1 MRLTCPTSRTNLQ
14 PYFHGW
20 RRISSSPAAAGIAIV
35 AAAGDDPAW
44 TEGTGMMV
52 SSCCMLTRRCLLVV
66 AAVLLAGASLI
77 CPPALSAASDPLK
90 SAGTLSDNPLL
101 LAGRAAEAD
110 IGRELHQGILASGTY
125 GPAVQDARAQAV
137 FDRLVPVAAAVRD
150 NIAYTLTVLE
160 NEEPSAFSLPGGY
173 VYATTGLLA
182 VLNDD
187 QLAGVMAH
195 ELAHTVYSHSM
206 EQLSLLQS
214 LEQISL
220 VLVKSEGA
228 AGLLADIG
236 RYLLALGYSRSQEA
250 EADRVGQ
257 RWAAMAGFD
266 PLGLPQALKVLD
278 DAPAPGG
285 VAAYLST
292 HPATAQRIAALEE
305 AAGQLTQARETALAP
320 ELPDAQNSPAGRP
333 STSTS
338 RLIALAALL
347 LAALAQVL
355 AA

>member
-1 MRLTCPTSRTNLQ
+1 
-14 PYFHGW
+14 
-20 RRISSSPAAAGIAIV
+20 
-35 AAAGDDPAW
+35 
-44 TEGTGMMV
+44 MMV
-52 SSCCMLTRRCLLVV
+52 ISRCTLTRRLLLAV
-66 AAVLLAGASLI
+66 AVVLLGGAAFI
-77 CPPALSAASDPLK
+77 CPPMIAAAAQPVE
-90 SAGTLSDNPLL
+90 SAGPLTDNPLL
-101 LAGRAAEAD
+101 LAGRAAETD
-110 IGRELHQGILASGTY
+110 IGRELHQEILAGGAY
-125 GPAVQDARAQAV
+125 GPAVEDARAKAV

-150 NIAYTLTVLE
+150 NLAYTLTVLE
-160 NEEPSAFSLPGGY
+160 DDEPSAFALPGGY

-182 VLNDD
+182 ALNDD

-214 LEQISL
+214 LEQIAL
-220 VLVKSEGA
+220 VLVKGEGA
-228 AGLLADIG
+228 AGLAADIG

-257 RWAAMAGFD
+257 RWAAAAGFD
-266 PLGLPQALKVLD
+266 PLGLPQALRVLD
-278 DAPAPGG
+278 DSPAPGG

-292 HPATAQRIAALEE
+292 HPATAQRISTLEE
-305 AAGQLTQARETALAP
+305 AAARLVQAQETAMAP
-320 ELPDAQNSPAGRP
+320 ESPGAADLPETGRP
-333 STSTS
+333 STSTN